1 MMKLKVVENER
12 LKVLTCVRTHP
23 EELLAPKIW
32 FSWFCEHKK
41 ARNEF
46 RTIWQ
51 IKKCLDCHPESSQ
64 MCKNSSR
71 PTPRPKIWFSWFFE
85 HKRSRNEF
93 ITIRQNWKML
103 GLSFQNNLTV
113 VRYIFYTIDKQKEK
127 HFSILTHCK
136 STSYG
141 RPPWGARLR
150 PWLNVTRNQ
159 LAGPRTRIRLGKGK
173 THRSYCRK
181 E

>member
-1 MMKLKVVENER
+1 MKNEKSRKWSLGLRGVILTWYDGIESCREWKVESSHMCK
-12 LKVLTCVRTHP
+12 KVLTCVRTHP

-32 FSWFCEHKK
+32 FSWFCEHKN

-46 RTIWQ
+46 RTVWQ

-103 GLSFQNNLTV
+103 GLSFQNNLSV
-113 VRYIFYTIDKQKEK
+113 EWDIFFTPLINKKK
-127 HFSILTHCK
+127 NILVH
-136 STSYG
+136 
-141 RPPWGARLR
+141 
-150 PWLNVTRNQ
+150 
-159 LAGPRTRIRLGKGK
+159 
-173 THRSYCRK
+173 
-181 E
+181 